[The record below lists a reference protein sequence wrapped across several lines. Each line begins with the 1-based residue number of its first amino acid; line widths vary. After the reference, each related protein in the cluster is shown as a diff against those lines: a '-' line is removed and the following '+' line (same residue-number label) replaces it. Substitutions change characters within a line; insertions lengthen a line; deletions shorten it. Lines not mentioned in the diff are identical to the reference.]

1 MNVYGKLAKARLL
14 LKQRGIAPTGKNA
27 FSNYKYFELADFIPA
42 ITEIEAQQ
50 GLISVVHFG
59 SDTAWLKV
67 VNTEEPKE
75 EIFFSAPMSTA
86 NLKGCHEVQNLG
98 AVITYLRRYL
108 YNLAYEIVDCDALDS
123 GEAEKEKAEKE
134 KAEKE
139 KAEKEKAEKLA
150 KLRAERI
157 AEVTAIME
165 EKGLDKEDLAAVK
178 DNYGIEKIE
187 QTNAGVYKA
196 FIEALKKYGN
206 N

>member
-14 LKQRGIAPTGKNA
+14 LKQRGLTPTGENA
-27 FSNYKYFELADFIPA
+27 FSHYKYFELADFIPA
-42 ITEIEAQQ
+42 ITEIEAQE

-59 SDTAWLKV
+59 GDTAWLKV
-67 VNTEEPKE
+67 INTDEPKE

-123 GEAEKEKAEKE
+123 GKVEKESISVASKTGN
-134 KAEKE
+134 
-139 KAEKEKAEKLA
+139 AEKEKAEKLA
-150 KLRAERI
+150 KLRADRL
-157 AEVTAIME
+157 AEVSAIMK
-165 EKGLDKEDLAAVK
+165 EKGLDKDDLAAIK

-187 QTNAGVYKA
+187 ETNAGVYKA